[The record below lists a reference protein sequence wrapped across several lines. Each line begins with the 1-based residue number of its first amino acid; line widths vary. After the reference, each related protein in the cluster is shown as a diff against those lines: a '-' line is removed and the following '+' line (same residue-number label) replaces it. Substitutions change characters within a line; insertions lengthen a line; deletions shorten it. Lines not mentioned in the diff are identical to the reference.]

1 MAFVRYTLLSNN
13 FLPLDSKCLFHVVLL
28 ATTSIL
34 FVRLKPIICE
44 GSYYVSTFV
53 MYYSL
58 SNGMCI
64 WIKVNVMRPVSH
76 TIVMWARKKNN
87 LQREKK
93 VAAYLIL
100 CDLLGKHEC
109 CGKFIII
116 LWKLEIYNFQHRFS
130 ILLRCTGGHEICNEL
145 AGVCDILCAYFF
157 VIKMLFIHWNTLI
170 MKNANIFQYFFFTC
184 W

>member
-1 MAFVRYTLLSNN
+1 
-13 FLPLDSKCLFHVVLL
+13 
-28 ATTSIL
+28 
-34 FVRLKPIICE
+34 
-44 GSYYVSTFV
+44 
-53 MYYSL
+53 
-58 SNGMCI
+58 
-64 WIKVNVMRPVSH
+64 MRPVSH

-145 AGVCDILCAYFF
+145 AGVCDILCAHFFCDQNAFHPLKYVNYEECKYFPIF
-157 VIKMLFIHWNTLI
+157 FLHLLI
-170 MKNANIFQYFFFTC
+170 DDFPKLTFTFYAMHIF
-184 W
+184 